1 MSAETITTAIFLITA
16 VVATAVLVN
25 AIYPVIYT
33 TAGTFQT
40 STHDAD
46 TRLRTDFKIV
56 ATFATPSFNPGIA
69 DIYIKN
75 IGSQRISLG
84 EISTA
89 EVFCGSSVGNR
100 LTYQSTYSDPP
111 AVGKWTVEILP
122 SDNTNPTFWDNSETL
137 HVKVNTL
144 GTVGVIAS
152 GDTVDFQFILPNGIW
167 RSTEFTA
174 S

>member
-33 TAGTFQT
+33 TAGTFQST
-40 STHDAD
+40 THDAD

-56 ATFATPSFNPGIA
+56 ANFANTSTACGGA
-69 DIYIKN
+69 CGGYDIYMKN
-75 IGSQRISLG
+75 IGSQRISFE
-84 EISTA
+84 EIKSA
-89 EVFCGSSVGNR
+89 DVFCGSTAGNR
-100 LTYQSTYSDPP
+100 LTYGSSGWTANILSTDKSY
-111 AVGKWTVEILP
+111 W
-122 SDNTNPTFWDNSETL
+122 NTGETL
-137 HVKVNTL
+137 AVYANGCNGGGNT
-144 GTVGVIAS
+144 IY
-152 GDTVDFQFILPNGIW
+152 FQFILTNGIW

>member
-25 AIYPVIYT
+25 AIYPVIYS
-33 TAGTFQT
+33 TAGTFQS

-56 ATFATPSFNPGIA
+56 ATFAIINKA
-69 DIYIKN
+69 DIYMKN
-75 IGSQRISLG
+75 IGSQRISLT
-84 EISTA
+84 EIKTA
-89 EVFCGSSVGNR
+89 DVFCGNRVGKL
-100 LTYQSTYSDPP
+100 LTYEDPTDIIDPP
-111 AVGKWTVEILP
+111 KLDPPSSDHWTAEILP
-122 SDNTNPTFWDNSETL
+122 GGGDIYWDSGETL
-137 HVKVNTL
+137 HV
-144 GTVGVIAS
+144 IATTS
-152 GDTVDFQFILPNGIW
+152 IGSRDAVYFQFVLPNGIW

>member
-56 ATFATPSFNPGIA
+56 ATFATAPTA
-69 DIYIKN
+69 DIYLKN
-75 IGSQRISLG
+75 IGSQRISMA
-84 EISTA
+84 EIEKA
-89 EVFCGSSVGNR
+89 DVFCGTVGNR
-100 LTYQSTYSDPP
+100 LSYNQLLS
-111 AVGKWTVEILP
+111 V
-122 SDNTNPTFWDNSETL
+122 DNTWKADLLPDDSYWDTGDTL
-137 HVKVNTL
+137 HITTKNSNV
-144 GTVGVIAS
+144 GTVY
-152 GDTVDFQFILPNGIW
+152 FQFILPNGIW

>member
-33 TAGTFQT
+33 TAGTFQS

-56 ATFATPSFNPGIA
+56 ATFASGTTGYA
-69 DIYIKN
+69 DIYMKN
-75 IGSQRISLG
+75 IGSQQISLE
-84 EISTA
+84 EIKNA
-89 EVFCGSSVGNR
+89 EVFCGSTVGNR
-100 LTYQSTYSDPP
+100 LTYQPIYSDPP
-111 AVGKWTVEILP
+111 EVRKWTVEILP
-122 SDNTNPTFWDNSETL
+122 SDNTNPTFWDTGETL
-137 HVKVNTL
+137 HIKAYPDPVTTAKIVSG
-144 GTVGVIAS
+144 GTVY
-152 GDTVDFQFILPNGIW
+152 FQFILSNGIW
-167 RSTEFTA
+167 RSNEFTA

>member
-33 TAGTFQT
+33 TAGTFQS

-56 ATFATPSFNPGIA
+56 ATFAKASDQTA
-69 DIYIKN
+69 DVYMKN
-75 IGSQRISLG
+75 VGSQRISL
-84 EISTA
+84 EDINQSDI
-89 EVFCGSSVGNR
+89 FCGKEVGTR
-100 LTYQSTYSDPP
+100 LINVNVNGNWTEIIP
-111 AVGKWTVEILP
+111 AG
-122 SDNTNPTFWDNSETL
+122 DNYWAPGETL
-137 HVKVNTL
+137 HVHATTSITSNSPVY
-144 GTVGVIAS
+144 
-152 GDTVDFQFILPNGIW
+152 FQFVLPNGIW
-167 RSTEFTA
+167 RSQEFNAA

>member
-33 TAGTFQT
+33 TAGTFQS

-56 ATFATPSFNPGIA
+56 ATFAKASDQTA
-69 DIYIKN
+69 DVYMKN
-75 IGSQRISLG
+75 VGSQRISL
-84 EISTA
+84 EDINQSDI
-89 EVFCGSSVGNR
+89 FCGKEVGTR
-100 LTYQSTYSDPP
+100 LINVNVISKPGNSTEIIP
-111 AVGKWTVEILP
+111 ADDSYWAPG
-122 SDNTNPTFWDNSETL
+122 ETL
-137 HVKVNTL
+137 HVHATTSITSNSPVY
-144 GTVGVIAS
+144 
-152 GDTVDFQFILPNGIW
+152 FQFVLPNGIW
-167 RSTEFTA
+167 RSQEFNAA

>member
-33 TAGTFQT
+33 TAGTFQS

-56 ATFATPSFNPGIA
+56 ATFAKSPNVQVWM
-69 DIYIKN
+69 KN
-75 IGSQRISLG
+75 VGSQRISLE
-84 EISTA
+84 EIKRSD
-89 EVFCGSSVGNR
+89 VFCGPVDNYGILIYKYVTPSSLNDGEWTET
-100 LTYQSTYSDPP
+100 LSD
-111 AVGKWTVEILP
+111 L
-122 SDNTNPTFWDNSETL
+122 NTNNYWDTGETL
-137 HVKVNTL
+137 QITAKRS
-144 GTVGVIAS
+144 TVPSS
-152 GDTVDFQFILPNGIW
+152 GNMVYFQFVLPDGIW

>member
-33 TAGTFQT
+33 TAGTFQA

-56 ATFATPSFNPGIA
+56 ANFAYSPTA
-69 DIYIKN
+69 DVYMKN
-75 IGSQRISLG
+75 IGSQRISLT
-84 EISTA
+84 EIHTA
-89 EVFCGSSVGNR
+89 NVFCGSIAGN
-100 LTYQSTYSDPP
+100 LLAYDDVSTTGSWTADIIPPPAP
-111 AVGKWTVEILP
+111 AVG
-122 SDNTNPTFWDNSETL
+122 DDYWDTGETL
-137 HVKVNTL
+137 HIKAYPA
-144 GTVGVIAS
+144 GTAGGISPGGPVY
-152 GDTVDFQFILPNGIW
+152 FQFVLPSGIW
-167 RSTEFTA
+167 RSNEFTA

>member
-25 AIYPVIYT
+25 AIYPVIYS
-33 TAGTFQT
+33 TAGTFQS

-56 ATFATPSFNPGIA
+56 ATFGKSPNVQVWM
-69 DIYIKN
+69 KN
-75 IGSQRISLG
+75 IGSQSISLE
-84 EISTA
+84 EIKKA
-89 EVFCGSSVGNR
+89 DVFCGAVGNFGR
-100 LTYQSTYSDPP
+100 LNYIDGIPDTGEWTEIFTSTTGD
-111 AVGKWTVEILP
+111 LN
-122 SDNTNPTFWDNSETL
+122 DNDYWDNGETL
-137 HVKVNTL
+137 EINAKPT
-144 GTVGVIAS
+144 TMPSS
-152 GDTVDFQFILPNGIW
+152 GNLVYFQLVLSNGIW

>member
-33 TAGTFQT
+33 TAGTFQS

-56 ATFATPSFNPGIA
+56 ATFTPSAGNA
-69 DIYIKN
+69 DIYMKN
-75 IGSQRISLG
+75 VGSQRISLA
-84 EISTA
+84 EIQTA
-89 EVFCGSSVGNR
+89 DVFCGTTVGNR
-100 LTYQSTYSDPP
+100 LTYS
-111 AVGKWTVEILP
+111 GGWTAEILP
-122 SDNTNPTFWDNSETL
+122 AGGDIYWDTGETL
-137 HVKVNTL
+137 HVHATTPIN
-144 GTVGVIAS
+144 S
-152 GDTVDFQFILPNGIW
+152 GDTVYFQFILPNGIW

>member
-33 TAGTFQT
+33 TAGTFQS

-56 ATFATPSFNPGIA
+56 AAFATPGYPGNA
-69 DIYIKN
+69 DIYMKN
-75 IGSQRISLG
+75 VGSQRISLA
-84 EISTA
+84 EIQTGN
-89 EVFCGSSVGNR
+89 VFCGSTVGN
-100 LTYQSTYSDPP
+100 LVVYNDINYGTGYWTADIIPPPSP
-111 AVGKWTVEILP
+111 AVG
-122 SDNTNPTFWDNSETL
+122 DNFWDTGETL
-137 HVKVNTL
+137 HIKAYPKSTAGNIV
-144 GTVGVIAS
+144 S
-152 GDTVDFQFILPNGIW
+152 GDTVFFQFILPNGIW
-167 RSTEFTA
+167 RSNDFTA